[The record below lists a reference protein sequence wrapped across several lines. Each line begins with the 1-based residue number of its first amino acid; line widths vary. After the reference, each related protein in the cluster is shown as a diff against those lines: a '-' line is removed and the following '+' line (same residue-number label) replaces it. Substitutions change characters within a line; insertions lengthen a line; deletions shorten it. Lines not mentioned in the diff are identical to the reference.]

1 MNQQNID
8 KHKVIIIT
16 HEAETSGLKHID
28 TTMIIGSLGLRQ
40 VYHTHGG
47 RYVYLHNRRYPT

>member
-8 KHKVIIIT
+8 KDKVIINT
-16 HEAETSGLKHID
+16 YETEASGLKHID

-47 RYVYLHNRRYPT
+47 RYVYMR